1 MNQQA
6 RMPLDFYMNVLI
18 SDDRMTAKLQ
28 ILHEDAEF
36 SCTVDELEMFL
47 RQNGVRF
54 GIHMETLAQIA
65 RESRKF
71 IFNQV
76 TVASGLPPVDGEDG
90 SIRYLFEQKNEKR
103 PLELEGGRVDF
114 KEVAN
119 LNNVKKGQLIA
130 ERIPATS
137 GQDGRTVTG
146 EPVSARKGREARL
159 KPGKN
164 VVIDAEQMKLYAA
177 IDGLVTFT
185 ERDKI
190 NVFPVYEVNGDVD
203 YSTGNIDFVGN
214 VVIRGNVL
222 SGFRVRAVGDIRI
235 IGGVEAAEVI
245 SDGSIEITAGI
256 MGTGKG
262 LVKAAKNVKCSFIQ
276 EGNVEAGENI
286 TVTQSIMH
294 SNIRAGKSV
303 ECMGAKGLIV
313 GGLIQAGEQIRA
325 RIIGNSTSTATV
337 LEVGVLPELRNE
349 MALLRTRLRDVS
361 GNADKTGKALRLLDQ
376 MAASGQLTP
385 DKAAIRSRL
394 TMTQTQLNQ
403 EMSDIRERILE
414 IEKSLEDTSN
424 ARVEVTNT
432 IFSGCKIVIG
442 RYTRFVKD
450 TTSRVTFRMLDGEIA
465 MISAI

>member
-36 SCTVDELEMFL
+36 SCTVDELELFL

-54 GIHMETLAQIA
+54 GIHIETLAQIA

-76 TVASGLPPVDGEDG
+76 TVASGILPVDGEDG
-90 SIRYLFEQKNEKR
+90 TIRYLFEEKNEKK

-114 KEVAN
+114 KEVAA

-137 GQDGRTVTG
+137 GQDGRAVTG
-146 EPVSARKGREARL
+146 EPIPARKGREARL

-164 VVIDAEQMKLYAA
+164 VVIDEEQMKLYAA

-294 SNIRAGKSV
+294 SNIRAGKMV

-349 MALLRTRLRDVS
+349 MALLRTRLRDLGDNS
-361 GNADKTGKALRLLDQ
+361 DKTSKALRLLDHL
-376 MAASGQLTP
+376 AASGQLTP

-394 TMTQTQLNQ
+394 AMTQTQMNQ

-414 IEKSLEDTSN
+414 IEKSLEDISN

-465 MISAI
+465 MTSAI